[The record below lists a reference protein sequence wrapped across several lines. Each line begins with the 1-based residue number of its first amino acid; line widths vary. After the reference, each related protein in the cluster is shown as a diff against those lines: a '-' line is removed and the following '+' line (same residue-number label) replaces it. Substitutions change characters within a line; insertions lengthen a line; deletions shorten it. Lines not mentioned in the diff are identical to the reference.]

1 MTHSLLVA
9 VGVIVQVAG
18 MLAAVPFSATA
29 HHSMS
34 EFNRDVVTEVEGVV
48 SRVSWKNPHILLE
61 VTSTDKNGVKSV
73 WHLEGGAVSAQ
84 RRRGLTGDRL
94 AIGDRVRV
102 AGWPSTRRD
111 R

>member
-1 MTHSLLVA
+1 MNRHHRLASA
-9 VGVIVQVAG
+9 IVAG

-61 VTSTDKNGVKSV
+61 VTSTDKKGVKSV
-73 WHLEGGAVSAQ
+73 WTPRG
-84 RRRGLTGDRL
+84 RRGKRATPPRADGR
-94 AIGDRVRV
+94 
-102 AGWPSTRRD
+102 
-111 R
+111 